1 MTFDNGKPGE
11 PVLLETFRD
20 LASAIL
26 AKSILNS
33 AERPCLLQDE
43 NVAWLS
49 RSMSNIV
56 GGIKLMVREEDVEKA
71 LALIKEQASGA
82 AQEREG
88 ESE

>member
-1 MTFDNGKPGE
+1 
-11 PVLLETFRD
+11 
-20 LASAIL
+20 
-26 AKSILNS
+26 
-33 AERPCLLQDE
+33 
-43 NVAWLS
+43 
-49 RSMSNIV
+49 MSNIV